1 MSEKSLTA
9 ESMHLISAVVSN
21 LDQCFVLIA
30 TISESASHQKC
41 KQYEMFKLACYIY
54 HSVTLLVSL

>member
-1 MSEKSLTA
+1 MSKKSLTA

-30 TISESASHQKC
+30 TISESASHQEV
-41 KQYEMFKLACYIY
+41 QI
-54 HSVTLLVSL
+54 VRDV